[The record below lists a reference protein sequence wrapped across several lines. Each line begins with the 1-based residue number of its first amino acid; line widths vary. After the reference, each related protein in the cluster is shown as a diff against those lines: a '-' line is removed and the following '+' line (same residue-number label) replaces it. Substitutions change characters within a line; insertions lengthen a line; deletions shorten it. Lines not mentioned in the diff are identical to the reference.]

1 VQQLVHQQ
9 QQQLVQHK
17 CCENAAADV
26 MQLVQEQY
34 EICVTAMQ
42 KNIYMLHMHII
53 YAYQKCKCY
62 VHQVSTTYV
71 NVKMPK
77 YVQKETAT
85 QQGSAYTKYTA

>member
-34 EICVTAMQ
+34 EVCVTAMQ
-42 KNIYMLHMHII
+42 KTYTCYICISYMHI
-53 YAYQKCKCY
+53 K
-62 VHQVSTTYV
+62 
-71 NVKMPK
+71 
-77 YVQKETAT
+77 
-85 QQGSAYTKYTA
+85 SANAMYTK